1 MQPRLGFIV
10 FQSIRQLSSNVDSE
24 PASLP
29 RSKKNPITHSEH
41 SPHNQ
46 ITLVRKTFDLAPDFS
61 RKHIFESLWATRQH
75 PADRFSCDSQPSAGA
90 SQEDLSL
97 STHVHL
103 THPTGHLQPPWAI
116 SMHRLLTIK
125 KIYGERKILVLNSEY
140 TLLKRNL
147 KMVLPHLSVSLMP
160 QDRDGRQLN
169 LRHSKSG

>member
-1 MQPRLGFIV
+1 MPPGFLLESRGKRKSPSASAESFLQRAEEGLTTLAVCCWDAPATNTSRRWQVCQSLMQPRLGFIV

-61 RKHIFESLWATRQH
+61 RKHTFESLSATCQH
-75 PADRFSCDSQPSAGA
+75 PADRFPSHSQSPAGT

-97 STHVHL
+97 STHIRL
-103 THPTGHLQPPWAI
+103 THPTGHLQP
-116 SMHRLLTIK
+116 
-125 KIYGERKILVLNSEY
+125 
-140 TLLKRNL
+140 
-147 KMVLPHLSVSLMP
+147 
-160 QDRDGRQLN
+160 Q
-169 LRHSKSG
+169 